1 MIKFNRNKML
11 GLIAGAALLASTSVF
26 AAEISDGDATT
37 PGNYDFFL
45 TMKPMAIMHMM
56 DKGNKGFVTK
66 AEYMKFHEEMWKRMD
81 KNSDSKVSVEEWLGR
96 QLRQSD
102 GG

>member
-37 PGNYDFFL
+37 PGNY
-45 TMKPMAIMHMM
+45 T
-56 DKGNKGFVTK
+56 
-66 AEYMKFHEEMWKRMD
+66 
-81 KNSDSKVSVEEWLGR
+81 SS
-96 QLRQSD
+96 
-102 GG
+102 

>member
-11 GLIAGAALLASTSVF
+11 GLIAGAAVLTSTAAF
-26 AAEISDGDATT
+26 AVDENSS
-37 PGNYDFFL
+37 PYNYDSFFGK
-45 TMKPMAIMHMM
+45 KPMAVMHMM

-66 AEYMKFHEEMWKRMD
+66 DEFMKFHEEMWKRMD
-81 KNSDSKVSVEEWLGR
+81 KNNDGKVSVEEWLGR

-102 GG
+102 GD